1 MNTDHDTRR
10 DTAAPPFPN
19 LLAPIDVGG
28 RTLRNRTALVAT
40 VTNYARANRITDRWI
55 DFLVERAR
63 GGTGMVITEVI
74 AVDPDA
80 KAQGS
85 TVTGYDDDNVEGFR
99 RAARETE
106 AAGACLVG
114 QLWHPGRQQLWLP
127 GVSPKGVS
135 DQPDAYSWTVP
146 HVMTEA
152 ELSHVADAYVAVA
165 ERLRNCGFGGVEL
178 HGAHGY
184 LITQILSPWSNTRTD
199 RYGGSTERRASFVR
213 QVAEGIRRR
222 CGAGFVL
229 GLKMP
234 GDEGVA
240 GGIDPEEA
248 SRITAHLAE
257 TGLLDY
263 FAYSQGNFSLSLEQH
278 VPDLYFRAGH
288 FIDIH
293 KQIRPHAKGVPV
305 MAVGRINTPELA
317 ERIVA
322 EGYADL
328 VGMCRALLADAAF
341 VAKAA
346 AGRPEEI
353 RPSVYDNQAWGEIHA
368 GKPLEEPQNPRLG
381 LKGEA
386 GWRPEPAPR
395 SRHVVVVGAG
405 PAGLEAAWVAAARGH
420 RVTLLSA
427 GDAIGGHYRHEAGLP
442 DRRELGLLLDH
453 YRRLL
458 ERHGVEVR
466 LSARATRDAV
476 LALAPDHVVLAT
488 GAVQRRPPGVGDTEA
503 AVSGQRAMAL
513 LACGTGPVGRDGT
526 VAVYDHDHGPST
538 YALVDELAKTARRL
552 VLLTPRPSLAR
563 AVNHC
568 SAIGVHRRLYAAGVE
583 IVHAAEIEGY
593 VDGTLTWRNPYTGAP
608 GRIDGVD
615 LLVYSTP
622 RQAQDALAAP
632 LRDAGIGVSLVGDAM
647 SPRNLITA
655 IHEGHAVGNTL

>member
-10 DTAAPPFPN
+10 DSAAPPFPN
-19 LLAPIDVGG
+19 LLAPLDVGA

-80 KAQGS
+80 RAQGS
-85 TVTGYDDDNVEGFR
+85 TVTGYDDGNVEGFR

-152 ELSHVADAYVAVA
+152 ELGHVADAYVAVA
-165 ERLRNCGFGGVEL
+165 ERLWNCGFGGVEL

-184 LITQILSPWSNTRTD
+184 LITQVLSPWSNTRTD
-199 RYGGSTERRASFVR
+199 RYGGSTERRAGFVR
-213 QVAEGIRRR
+213 KVAEGIRRR

-229 GLKMP
+229 GLKLP

-240 GGIDPEEA
+240 GGIDAEEA

-257 TGLLDY
+257 TGLFDY
-263 FAYSQGNFSLSLEQH
+263 FAYSQGNFSLSLERH
-278 VPDLYFRAGH
+278 VPDLYFRPGH

-305 MAVGRINTPELA
+305 MAIGRINTPELA

-427 GDAIGGHYRHEAGLP
+427 GDAIGGRYRHEAGLP

-458 ERHGVEVR
+458 ERHGVEQR
-466 LSARATRDAV
+466 LSTRATGDAV

-513 LACGTGPVGRDGT
+513 LASGAGPAGRDGT

-552 VLLTPRPSLAR
+552 VLLTPRTSLAR

-568 SAIGVHRRLYAAGVE
+568 SAIGVHRRLYAAGIE

-593 VDGTLTWRNPYTGAP
+593 VDRTLAWRNPYTGAP
-608 GRIDGVD
+608 GRIAGVD

-622 RQAQDALAAP
+622 RQAEDGLAAP
-632 LRDAGIGVSLVGDAM
+632 LRDAGIGVSLIGDAM

-655 IHEGHAVGNTL
+655 IHEGHAAGNAL